1 MFNKII
7 TIIKNKSQLTKKGLQ
22 QIINIKA
29 SMDLGLSYLLI
40 FEFKIYYLVKRP
52 TIKTNSIPNN
62 YRISGFGTG
71 DGNFYVSIAEREKG
85 VQVQLVFS
93 ITQHIRDKAL
103 MNSLIS
109 YLGCGNIK
117 HHEKNS

>member
-7 TIIKNKSQLTKKGLQ
+7 TIIKNKSQLTQKGLQ

-52 TIKTNSIPNN
+52 TIETNSIPNN

-71 DGNFYVSIAEREKG
+71 DGNFYVKTSQANSYRLG
-85 VQVQLVFS
+85 TRVQLVFR
-93 ITQHIRDKAL
+93 ITRLNRDFNL
-103 MNSLIS
+103 M
-109 YLGCGNIK
+109 
-117 HHEKNS
+117 